1 MRDRFSSEGGFT
13 LVELLVVIMI
23 FGAISTSL
31 YLAVFSGVRGGK
43 TARNVVQVS
52 EEARLGL
59 NRMIRDTREAKD
71 LVAADADSYEIG
83 IDFNLDGDTDDEGEQ
98 ETFTFDPSTG
108 RILLTA
114 NIPDGVNPTTTEPL
128 VVGVSDLAGTNMFT
142 YSSNQLEFDY
152 DPEDGVASCA
162 EIDDPPFGV
171 SGGNSDDVCGAEE
184 LPFITNVSYALQVS
198 SGDARSGVRTTEF
211 FAEAQLRNR
220 R

>member
-1 MRDRFSSEGGFT
+1 MKDRFASEEGFT

-98 ETFTFDPSTG
+98 ETFTFDPGTE

-114 NIPDGVNPTTTEPL
+114 NIPDGANPTTTEPL
-128 VVGVSDLAGTNMFT
+128 VVGVSDLAGTNLFT
-142 YSSNQLEFDY
+142 YSSNQLEYDY
-152 DPEDGVASCA
+152 DPEDGIASCA

-171 SGGNSDDVCGAEE
+171 SGGNGDNVCGTEE
-184 LPFITNVSYALQVS
+184 MPFITNVSYALQVS
-198 SGDARSGVRTTEF
+198 SGDARRGIRTTEF

>member
-1 MRDRFSSEGGFT
+1 MKDKFASEGGFT

-23 FGAISTSL
+23 FGVISTSL
-31 YLAVFSGVRGGK
+31 YLAVSSGVRGGK

-59 NRMIRDTREAKD
+59 NRMIRDTREAKN
-71 LVAADADSYEIG
+71 LVAADAGSYEIG
-83 IDFNLDGDTDDEGEQ
+83 IDFNLDGDTEDEGEQ
-98 ETFTFDPSTG
+98 ETFTFDAATD

-114 NIPDGVNPTTTEPL
+114 NVTDGVNPTTTEPL
-128 VVGVSDLAGTNMFT
+128 VVGVSEVGGTDMFS
-142 YSSNQLEFDY
+142 YSSNRLEYDY

-171 SGGNSDDVCGAEE
+171 TGGNGDNTCGVEE
-184 LPFITNVSYALQVS
+184 LPFVTNVSYALQVS

>member
-1 MRDRFSSEGGFT
+1 MRDRLSSEEGFT
-13 LVELLVVIMI
+13 LVELLVVILI
-23 FGAISTSL
+23 FGVISTSL
-31 YLAVFSGVRGGK
+31 YFAVFSGVRGGK

-59 NRMIRDTREAKD
+59 NRMIRDTREAED
-71 LVAADADSYEIG
+71 VVAADADSYEIG
-83 IDFNLDGDTDDEGEQ
+83 IDFNLDGDTDDEGER
-98 ETFTFDPSTG
+98 ETFTFDSDTE

-114 NIPDGVNPTTTEPL
+114 NVPDGANPTTTEPL

-142 YSSNQLEFDY
+142 YSSNQLEYDY

-171 SGGNSDDVCGAEE
+171 TGGNGDNVCGAEE
-184 LPFITNVSYALQVS
+184 LPFVTNVSYALRVS
-198 SGDARSGVRTTEF
+198 SGDARSGVRATEF

>member
-1 MRDRFSSEGGFT
+1 MRDRIASEEGFT

-31 YLAVFSGVRGGK
+31 YLAVFSGVRGGH

-98 ETFTFDPSTG
+98 ETFTFDPDSE

-114 NIPDGVNPTTTEPL
+114 NIPDGANPTTTEPL
-128 VVGVSDLAGTNMFT
+128 VVGVSDLAGTDMFS

-152 DPEDGVASCA
+152 EPEDGIASCA

-171 SGGNSDDVCGAEE
+171 TGGNGDSACGAEE

-198 SGDARSGVRTTEF
+198 SGDSRNGVRTTEF